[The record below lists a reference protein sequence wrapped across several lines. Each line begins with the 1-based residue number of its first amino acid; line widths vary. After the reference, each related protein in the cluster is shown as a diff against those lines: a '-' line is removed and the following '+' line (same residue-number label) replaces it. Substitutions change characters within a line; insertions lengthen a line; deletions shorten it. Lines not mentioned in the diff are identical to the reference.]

1 MKPLKI
7 LRSGLRLLCLV
18 MLAFSAFSLFAG
30 NPDPVGVTTAMAFGF
45 ADLTWGDGI
54 ENMGGFT
61 SVAYLGFIPEIATF
75 PTRNAAPTTPTEAIT
90 LTGAFVMKPEKKF
103 IEVYVTPGTFD
114 ASAENQGETDAKSFH
129 IKGELFYPG
138 TQADCLAFCR
148 MINNNRAVL
157 IGTNPNTGERY
168 CWGEQHLPVTF
179 KPKVTWGKGPADRRG
194 ATIEWECDSFSPAWI
209 YSGALP
215 LSPAPAGG

>member
-1 MKPLKI
+1 
-7 LRSGLRLLCLV
+7 
-18 MLAFSAFSLFAG
+18 
-30 NPDPVGVTTAMAFGF
+30 MAFGF